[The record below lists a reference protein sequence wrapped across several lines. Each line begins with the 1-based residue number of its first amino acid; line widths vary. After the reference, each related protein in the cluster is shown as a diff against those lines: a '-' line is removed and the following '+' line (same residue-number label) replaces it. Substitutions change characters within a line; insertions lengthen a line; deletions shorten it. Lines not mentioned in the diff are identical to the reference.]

1 MEVWKTIYETYRVS
15 NLGKVESLPRYLKEI
30 YTSHNYMPRKAM
42 WGGTFGNIKKENN
55 YVRF

>member
-42 WGGTFGNIKKENN
+42 WGVHLEI
-55 YVRF
+55 